1 MLIKESIENGIKN
14 NIFNELI
21 MIDVNNALNN
31 LNKIVDS
38 NSSEEILDNIFSK
51 FCIGK

>member
-1 MLIKESIENGIKN
+1 
-14 NIFNELI
+14 

-31 LNKIVDS
+31 LNKIVDT
-38 NSSEEILDNIFSK
+38 NSSEEVLDNIFNK